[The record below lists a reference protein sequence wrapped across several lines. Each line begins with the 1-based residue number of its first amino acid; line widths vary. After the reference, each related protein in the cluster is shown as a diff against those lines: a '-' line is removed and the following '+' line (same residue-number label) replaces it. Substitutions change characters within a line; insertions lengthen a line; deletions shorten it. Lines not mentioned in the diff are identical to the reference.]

1 MPNTLQTQVKE
12 FRAAVFQPYSYNI
25 LKNVYIWFGIF
36 WGLPIPIVTISL
48 HVLFL
53 STSGIDSPL
62 RIVFTTPIQW
72 FFLIHPL
79 LFGTLFGILGS
90 VRKEKDRQVANLIR
104 ELQDLSIRDPLTGLS
119 NRRFFSHAFNEELA
133 RISRKEADLSLIFAD
148 LDHFKRVN
156 DSRGH
161 HVGDEVLKATAA
173 HLRACCRPY
182 DIPARWGGEE
192 FIILLP
198 ETDEQEAAHIAE
210 RIRASLQKGIS
221 PTIAFP
227 ITISIG
233 VAQYR
238 LGESLEALEERADQ
252 ALYIAKQQGR
262 NRVLRWSAIA
272 PAVP

>member
-1 MPNTLQTQVKE
+1 MPNSLQTQVKE
-12 FRAAVFQPYSYNI
+12 FCVAAALPYSYNI
-25 LKNVYIWFGIF
+25 LKNVYIWFGLF

-48 HVLFL
+48 HVLL
-53 STSGIDSPL
+53 LGAGDIDSPL
-62 RIVFTTPIQW
+62 KVVFTTPIQW
-72 FFLIHPL
+72 FFLAHPL

-90 VRKEKDRQVANLIR
+90 VRKEKDRQGAELIG

-119 NRRFFSHAFNEELA
+119 NRRYFSRAFDDELA
-133 RISRKEADLSLIFAD
+133 RISRKESDLSLIFAD

-173 HLRACCRPY
+173 HLKACCRPY
-182 DIPARWGGEE
+182 DVPTRWGGEE
-192 FIILLP
+192 FVILLP
-198 ETDEQEAAHIAE
+198 ETDEEEAARIAE
-210 RIRASLQKGIS
+210 RIRASLQKGIN
-221 PTIAFP
+221 PAITFP
-227 ITISIG
+227 VTISIG

-238 LGESLEALEERADQ
+238 PGEALDTLAERADQ

-272 PAVP
+272 PAA